1 MNKTYVSLS
10 ELEKALN
17 DRFEWEELD
26 YILWKIKNLPNTAYV
41 YE

>member
-10 ELEKALN
+10 ELEKVLN
-17 DRFEWEELD
+17 DRFEWQELD
-26 YILWKIKNLPNTAYV
+26 YILWKIRNLSDNAYI